1 MSVIKDLLLLD
12 SKMDRSGIQD
22 PMVKFLL
29 KRLKKAEGADAKK
42 KLDAKK
48 GWTFEDRV
56 CLGLL
61 LAFVAPPL
69 ALFYRW
75 VILTH

>member
-12 SKMDRSGIQD
+12 RDT
-22 PMVKFLL
+22 VKETALEKYL
-29 KRLKKAEGADAKK
+29 RKKLRKLEDGDKK
-42 KLDAKK
+42 KQDEKKK

-61 LAFVAPPL
+61 LAFIAPPL